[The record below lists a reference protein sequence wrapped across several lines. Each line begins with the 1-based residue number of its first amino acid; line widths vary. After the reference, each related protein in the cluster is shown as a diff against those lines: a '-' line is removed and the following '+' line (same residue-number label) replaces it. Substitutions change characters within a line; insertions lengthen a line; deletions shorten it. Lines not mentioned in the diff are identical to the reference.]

1 MLICHE
7 GHLTGG
13 SNLITAL
20 ITTNVPDKD
29 RQVERD
35 QERRVLGYCFICLKG
50 SDDKSQR

>member
-29 RQVERD
+29 RQVEREATR
-35 QERRVLGYCFICLKG
+35 EREKGTRVLLHMPEGLG
-50 SDDKSQR
+50 